1 MQLPIRALAYGFA
14 IWWIWGLIVIPAAQ
28 LLPPTV
34 TSLPSFASAR
44 LLVLVLLVVSF
55 AVDYLRRVGSSS
67 AREGA
72 VLGVTWGAVMVIND
86 LGHSLMEPFD
96 IGLYL
101 IAYAPLYAFVP
112 LITLTVLGR
121 LSARPEPGSGLRT
134 PA

>member
-1 MQLPIRALAYGFA
+1 M
-14 IWWIWGLIVIPAAQ
+14 
-28 LLPPTV
+28 
-34 TSLPSFASAR
+34 
-44 LLVLVLLVVSF
+44 
-55 AVDYLRRVGSSS
+55 
-67 AREGA
+67 
-72 VLGVTWGAVMVIND
+72 TWGAVMVIND

-101 IAYAPLYAFVP
+101 IAYAPLYVFVP